1 MAKKC
6 APRPAWEHDF
16 RTLPHLCSESASF
29 DQKIFGFSLLRSIQF
44 FIYKYIFAVA
54 FRGRFR
60 KRWNERLSRASSST
74 PVRVEVAVA
83 QNVVARISQVSVFL
97 AAAALGLHF
106 LCDSVKRITE
116 LLREVFHCFGFC
128 C

>member
-1 MAKKC
+1 MTKNMLRAQCGKAIFALCHTSAAKVPVFSRKSLV
-6 APRPAWEHDF
+6 F
-16 RTLPHLCSESASF
+16 ASCGRF
-29 DQKIFGFSLLRSIQF
+29 AF
-44 FIYKYIFAVA
+44 FMYEYKFAVA

-97 AAAALGLHF
+97 AAAGLG
-106 LCDSVKRITE
+106 
-116 LLREVFHCFGFC
+116 G
-128 C
+128 